1 MKKFLWAIFLL
12 ILALA
17 LVAGGFVA
25 AVGSPQ
31 EAWSRV
37 RALLPG
43 NSQTAATQ
51 RGTATFG
58 PNSQA
63 GTQATQNGATA
74 PFAAG
79 DGADAAAR
87 FANLTP
93 EQLEAMTTQ
102 IRAAADVTGQVSAAG
117 NIQLASKQFVVLETD
132 GIVQELPVRVGDDV
146 AAGDLLAALNPAD
159 AEKAV
164 ERALLSLASAQLS
177 LEKLY
182 DETDP
187 ADIASA
193 AADLE
198 SVQENLADLLNG
210 PNQRELAA
218 SQANASAA
226 WAKYNDLLAGPSN
239 AELTQLSTNMRK
251 MEVALAEARRDYE
264 KVSWR
269 PDVGQTPQSAAMEKA
284 TIDYENAAAA
294 YDESTAPASTSDV
307 QSALSQ
313 AQSAQKQ
320 LDDLLD
326 GASAA
331 EIAAAAAQVASKEAT
346 LADLRAGPDANALE
360 TAQIAVDKAFL
371 DLEDAAAALAATR
384 PLAPVDGTIL
394 AVNLTVGQRV
404 GSGSSAVTLAR
415 RDNLELQ
422 VNVAEVDV
430 SKLSLGQ
437 PAQITLDAL
446 PGENFAGEVISIAP
460 AAESA
465 SGVVNYPVTIR
476 LINPDSR
483 VLSGMTSVA
492 VLVNEAAGAGW
503 LVPAT
508 AVRGAGD
515 GTQVLVLRD
524 GAPTPVAVTVGARQ
538 GEWVVVDSPE
548 LQADDRVVGT
558 TASFINQE
566 NQVRFGP
573 PGAGQ
578 SGGGVFGRPPGGG
591 QP

>member
-1 MKKFLWAIFLL
+1 MKKILWTL
-12 ILALA
+12 ILLFLALV

-31 EAWSRV
+31 EAWNRV
-37 RALLPG
+37 QALLPG
-43 NSQTAATQ
+43 NSQTATAQPTVGLNSQTGATQ
-51 RGTATFG
+51 G
-58 PNSQA
+58 S
-63 GTQATQNGATA
+63 ATA
-74 PFAAG
+74 PFA
-79 DGADAAAR
+79 ADAAAR

-93 EQLEAMTTQ
+93 EELEAMTTQ

-117 NIQLASKQFVVLETD
+117 NIQLASQQFVVLETN
-132 GIVQELPVRVGDDV
+132 GIVQEMAVRVGDDV

-198 SVQENLADLLNG
+198 SAQENLADLYNG
-210 PNQRELAA
+210 PNTMEVAAARSNLA
-218 SQANASAA
+218 SA
-226 WAKYNDLLAGPSN
+226 WAKYNDLLAGPSD
-239 AELTQLSTNMRK
+239 AKLTQLSTNMRK

-269 PDVGQTPQSAAMEKA
+269 PDVGQTAQSAAMEKA

-294 YDESTAPASTSDV
+294 YDESTAPAATGDV

-320 LDDLLD
+320 LDDLTEA
-326 GASAA
+326 ASAA
-331 EIAAAAAQVASKEAT
+331 EIAAAEAQVASAAAT
-346 LADLRAGPDANALE
+346 LADLRAGPNANDLE

-371 DLEDAAAALAATR
+371 DLQDAADDLAATR
-384 PLAPVDGTIL
+384 LVAPVDGTVL
-394 AVNLTVGQRV
+394 VVNLTEGQQV
-404 GSGSSAVTLAR
+404 NAGISAVTLAR

-446 PGENFAGEVISIAP
+446 PGEEFAGEVVSIAP
-460 AAESA
+460 AADSQ

-515 GTQVLVLRD
+515 GTQVIVLRN
-524 GAPTPVAVTVGARQ
+524 GASTPVAVTLGARQ
-538 GEWVVVDSPE
+538 GEWIVVDSPE

-578 SGGGVFGRPPGGG
+578 GGGAFRPGGG

>member
-1 MKKFLWAIFLL
+1 MKKILWFFLFLV
-12 ILALA
+12 IALA
-17 LVAGGFVA
+17 LVGGGYVA

-43 NSQTAATQ
+43 NSQATTQ
-51 RGTATFG
+51 QGTATFG
-58 PNSQA
+58 PNNQA
-63 GTQATQNGATA
+63 GGPQATQTG
-74 PFAAG
+74 
-79 DGADAAAR
+79 GADAAAR
-87 FANLTP
+87 LANLTP
-93 EQLEAMTTQ
+93 EELEAMTTQ

-117 NIQLASKQFVVLETD
+117 NIQLASQQFVVLETD
-132 GIVQELPVRVGDDV
+132 GIVQEMAVRVGDDV
-146 AAGDLLAALNPAD
+146 VAGDLLAALNPAD

-198 SVQENLADLLNG
+198 SAQENLADLYNG
-210 PNQRELAA
+210 PNTMEVAAARSNLA
-218 SQANASAA
+218 SA
-226 WAKYNDLLAGPSN
+226 WAKYNELQAGPSE
-239 AELTQLSTNMRK
+239 AQLTQLSTNMRK
-251 MEVALAEARRDYE
+251 MEIALAEARRDYE

-269 PDVGQTPQSAAMEKA
+269 PDVGQTAQSAAMEKA
-284 TIDYENAAAA
+284 TIDYENAKAA
-294 YDESTAPASTSDV
+294 YDESTAPATTGDT

-320 LDDLLD
+320 LDDLTEA
-326 GASAA
+326 ASAA
-331 EIAAAAAQVASKEAT
+331 EIAAAEAQVASAAAT
-346 LADLRAGPDANALE
+346 LTDLRAGPNANDLE

-384 PLAPVDGTIL
+384 LVAPVDGTIL
-394 AVNLTVGQRV
+394 AVNLTAGQQV
-404 GSGSSAVTLAR
+404 NAGSSAVTLAR

-446 PGENFAGEVISIAP
+446 PGEEFAGEVVSIAP
-460 AAESA
+460 AADSQ

-508 AVRGAGD
+508 AVSQAGD
-515 GTQVLVLRD
+515 GTQVVVLRN

-548 LQADDRVVGT
+548 LQASDRVMGT
-558 TASFINQE
+558 TTSFINQE

-578 SGGGVFGRPPGGG
+578 GVGEFRPGGR